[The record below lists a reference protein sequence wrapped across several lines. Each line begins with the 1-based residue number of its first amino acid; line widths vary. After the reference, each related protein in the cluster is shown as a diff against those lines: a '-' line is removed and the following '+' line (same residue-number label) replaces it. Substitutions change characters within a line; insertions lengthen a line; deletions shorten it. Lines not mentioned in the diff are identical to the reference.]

1 MEHSENDDRMDT
13 LRKKIIGLGETSHR
27 KSYYPQLQQQLK
39 ELNQAMRAL
48 EESEEKYRTYV
59 NISPLPIFVMDF
71 HGSLVDLNPAACK
84 VTGYSR
90 EEIVKMNF
98 ADFAA
103 PFAKKN
109 CKHLLSVLQNEE
121 AISKEFPFINKEGN
135 VFYLEIQVKT
145 IPGNR
150 FLAICRDITDEK
162 RAKETLKQTEQK
174 YHQAYNLLQG
184 ILESPKD
191 IEIVALDREYQYL
204 AFNKNHQV
212 TMEQIWGARVET
224 GVSILNY
231 IKYPEDREKAITN
244 FDQALAD
251 EAFTVIEEYGDS
263 SLNRRWYSNTYS
275 PLKDHEENI
284 IGLTL
289 VIVDITERKQAE
301 IRIAEES
308 VRRRIFIEQSNDG
321 IVVIDSNGKVFEA
334 NPKYADMLGYSP
346 EEVLT
351 LHVWDWDSQWAKD
364 QILDII
370 RTVNE
375 SGDHFETLHR
385 RKDGTFLDVEVSSNA
400 AMVGDQKLVFCVC
413 RDITPRKQAEKE
425 LLKAKQ
431 DAEAANRT
439 KSQFLANMSHELRTP
454 LNAIIGFSDMLS
466 SGISGGLSEK
476 QLRYADNI
484 ANSGRHLLDLIN
496 DILDLSKVE
505 AGKMELVCE
514 SFSVSNVFDEILT
527 LMTPMASKKSIR
539 IRIDNEIQTD
549 EICVDKQKFIQIMY
563 NLLSNAI
570 KFTPENGKVSVAI
583 SEIDGKVQV
592 SVTDTGIGIPE
603 HRLKDIFR
611 PFTQVDESNK
621 RRHGGTGLGLTIV
634 KQFVEMHKGDIRVKS
649 EEGKGSTFTFTISK
663 MKDMAC
669 Q

>member
-1 MEHSENDDRMDT
+1 MEHSEDDGRMDA

-27 KSYYPQLQQQLK
+27 KSYYPQLQQQLR

-103 PFAKKN
+103 PFAKEN
-109 CKHLLSVLQNEE
+109 CKHLLSVLQNEK
-121 AISKEFPFINKEGN
+121 AISKEFPFISKERN

-191 IEIVALDREYQYL
+191 IIIFALDREYQYL

-231 IKYPEDREKAITN
+231 IKYPEDREKAIAN
-244 FDQALAD
+244 FDRALAG

-301 IRIAEES
+301 IKIAEEA

-321 IVVIDSNGKVFEA
+321 IVVLGKDGNVFET
-334 NPKYADMLGYSP
+334 NLKYAEMLGYSP

-351 LHVWDWDSQWAKD
+351 LHVWDWDSQWTKN
-364 QILDII
+364 QLLDILNN
-370 RTVNE
+370 VGE
-375 SGDHFETLHR
+375 SGDHFETIHR
-385 RKDGTFLDVEVSSNA
+385 RKDGTFLDVEVSSSV
-400 AMVGDQKLVFCVC
+400 AMFGDQKLIFCVC

-466 SGISGGLSEK
+466 SGISGSLSEK

-484 ANSGRHLLDLIN
+484 SNSGRHLLDLIN
-496 DILDLSKVE
+496 DILDISKVE

-514 SFSVSNVFDEILT
+514 RFSVSNVFDEILT
-527 LMTPMASKKSIR
+527 LMTPLASKKNIR
-539 IRIDNEIQTD
+539 IRIDNEIQID
-549 EICVDKQKFIQIMY
+549 EICADKQKFIQIMY

-570 KFTPENGKVSVAI
+570 KFTPDNGKVSVAI

-592 SVTDTGIGIPE
+592 SVSDTGIGIPE

-634 KQFVEMHKGDIRVKS
+634 KQFVEMHKGDIRVES
-649 EEGKGSTFTFTISK
+649 EEGKGSTFAFTISK
-663 MKDMAC
+663 MKDTAC
-669 Q
+669 H